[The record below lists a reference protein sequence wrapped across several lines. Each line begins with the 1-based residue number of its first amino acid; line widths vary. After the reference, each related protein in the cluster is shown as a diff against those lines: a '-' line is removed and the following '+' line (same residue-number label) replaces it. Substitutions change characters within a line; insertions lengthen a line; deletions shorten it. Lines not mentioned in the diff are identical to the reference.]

1 MATTTKDYYNIL
13 GVSKTATKEEIKKAY
28 RALARKYHPD
38 LNPGNKEY
46 EEKFKEI
53 QEANE
58 VLSNEEKR
66 KAYDMFG
73 SAEFRPGGRTTWRRA
88 GDAPGGGAPG
98 GGPGSGRQYEYTYS
112 GDDFPGFEEIFKDIF
127 GFSGG
132 GEARQTRSRSEGFR
146 DLFNN
151 ARGAARTRDI
161 EYQLEVDFDTA
172 IKGGVRDISISRQ
185 KEGGAADMEQLTVK
199 IPAGVDN
206 GSRIR
211 VKGKGEASGGAQ
223 GDLYLRIKV
232 RPHPIFRRKGDDI
245 YLEVPVSI
253 YESALGKKIDVPTID
268 GSAEMTLPSGVQ
280 NGAKLRLK
288 GKGVTNLKTKA
299 RGDQYVEIKLVMP
312 DKITDDEKKKFE
324 ELEKDRPYNPRTK
337 FERYMK

>member
-98 GGPGSGRQYEYTYS
+98 RGGRQYEYTYS

-132 GEARQTRSRSEGFR
+132 EARQSRSRSEGFR
-146 DLFNN
+146 DLFNS
-151 ARGAARTRDI
+151 ARGTARTRDI
-161 EYQLEVDFDTA
+161 EHQLEIDFDTA

-185 KEGGAADMEQLTVK
+185 REGGAADMEQLTVK

-253 YESALGKKIDVPTID
+253 YEAALGKKIDVPTID
-268 GSAEMTLPSGVQ
+268 GPAEMTLPAGVQ

-299 RGDQYVEIKLVMP
+299 RGDQYIEIKLVMP
-312 DKITDDEKKKFE
+312 DKITEDEKKKFE
-324 ELEKDRPYNPRTK
+324 ELEKARPYNPRTG